1 MISLPSLLA
10 FVHLV
15 GLSLAVGA
23 ATVKLVLLIKFR
35 SNSELIPVFIKASKP
50 ITQLIIT
57 GLFLL
62 TFSGIGWLLMGYSF
76 TTLLIIKLI
85 FVAAIW
91 ILGPVID
98 NVIEP
103 KFLKLAP
110 VSGQQ
115 ASAEFAGALNK
126 YLGMEIIATGFFYVI
141 IIIWILI

>member
-10 FVHLV
+10 FVHLI
-15 GLSLAVGA
+15 GLALAVGA
-23 ATVKLVLLIKFR
+23 ATVKLVLLIKFK

-103 KFLKLAP
+103 RFLKLAP

-115 ASAEFAGALNK
+115 ASTEFIAALNK

>member
-1 MISLPSLLA
+1 MISLASLLA

-15 GLSLAVGA
+15 GLALAVGA

-115 ASAEFAGALNK
+115 ASPEFAGALNK

>member
-1 MISLPSLLA
+1 MISLPSLLT

-15 GLSLAVGA
+15 GLALAVGA
-23 ATVKLVLLIKFR
+23 ATVKLVLLIKCR
-35 SNSELIPVFIKASKP
+35 SNSELIPVFIKTSKP
-50 ITQLIIT
+50 ITQLIIS

-103 KFLKLAP
+103 RFLKLAP
-110 VSGQQ
+110 ANGQQ
-115 ASAEFAGALNK
+115 ASVEFAAALNK
-126 YLGMEIIATGFFYVI
+126 YLGMEIIATGFFYII
-141 IIIWILI
+141 IIIWVLI

>member
-1 MISLPSLLA
+1 MISLPSLLT

-15 GLSLAVGA
+15 GLALAVGA
-23 ATVKLVLLIKFR
+23 ATVKLVLLIKCR
-35 SNSELIPVFIKASKP
+35 SNSELIPVFIKTSKP
-50 ITQLIIT
+50 ITQLIIS

>member
-1 MISLPSLLA
+1 MISLPSLLT
-10 FVHLV
+10 FVHLI
-15 GLSLAVGA
+15 GLALAVGA
-23 ATVKLVLLIKFR
+23 ATVKLVLLIKCK
-35 SNSELIPVFIKASKP
+35 SNSELVHVFIKASKP

-85 FVAAIW
+85 FVATIW

-115 ASAEFAGALNK
+115 ASIEFSAALNK
-126 YLGMEIIATGFFYVI
+126 YLGMEIIATGLFYVI